1 MSRLRI
7 FLQTIRHAIFSHDSF
22 MVFAIASLFYLVFYA
37 LPYDNQIIVKIPTAI
52 VDMDQS
58 RTSQDFTDKLRSAAV
73 IDTVLETADFS
84 QEQVEVCGHRIELGL
99 DSRARFVYEVYCLV
113 GSAHTRHPGKY
124 GKRRL
129 APCRSG
135 A

>member
-84 QEQVEVCGHRIELGL
+84 QAREAFRRSEADVIVVIGENF
-99 DSRARFVYEVYCLV
+99 SRRTNGCNGFQ
-113 GSAHTRHPGKY
+113 
-124 GKRRL
+124 
-129 APCRSG
+129 
-135 A
+135 